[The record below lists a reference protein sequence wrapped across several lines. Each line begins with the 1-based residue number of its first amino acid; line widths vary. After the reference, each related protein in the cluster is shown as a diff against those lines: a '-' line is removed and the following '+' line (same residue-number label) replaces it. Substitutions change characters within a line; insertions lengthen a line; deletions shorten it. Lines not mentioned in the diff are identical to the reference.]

1 MIYPEISQFIRKH
14 AVKGSK
20 EVAARPVAKKSA
32 RNSTAKQPV
41 AKKNA

>member
-20 EVAARPVAKKSA
+20 EVAARPVAKKPA
-32 RNSTAKQPV
+32 RKSIAKKTVAKQ
-41 AKKNA
+41 NA